1 MSAPKG
7 SGREEKRLADLEK
20 ALARWEEALSAP
32 SSEMARDSAI
42 LRFELAYEVGW
53 KAAAAMARRAG
64 LEAPGPRAAFEAA
77 FSLGWTSGEE
87 LWDRILRAR
96 NLAVHVYQE
105 ELAQEL
111 FRQLPEFWKG
121 FAELLAGMRRELG
134 GGFLR

>member
-1 MSAPKG
+1 MTSPQG
-7 SGREEKRLADLEK
+7 SGREEKRLAELEK
-20 ALARWEEALSAP
+20 ALARWKEALSAP

-42 LRFELAYEVGW
+42 LRFELTYEVRW

-64 LEAPGPRAAFEAA
+64 LEAA

-87 LWDRILRAR
+87 LWDRILRAK

-111 FRQLPEFWKG
+111 FRQLPEFWEG

-134 GGFLR
+134 GASLP